1 MHPNPIHALMNTTPL
16 SSKKMLYLIF
26 SILSAIILFIYS
38 LTSFSHELQKAGGG
52 YLKKSLEH
60 LTKFRLSAYALGV
73 VATGIIQSSSAVIAI
88 VIALVDAG
96 TLRLLPGL
104 ATILG
109 ANLGTT
115 VTAWLVSFKL
125 TGIGPFFIVLG
136 ATLSLALRRFSVIGK
151 SIFYFGF
158 IFFTLD
164 LISHSMGPLKAHPM
178 LADYLSGQ
186 TNVYLAVVAGAIV
199 TAVIQSSSVTTGLA
213 IILLSQNLLTIPA
226 AIGIVLGANIGTTL
240 TGLIVSIGL
249 SKPAQKA
256 ALAGLFFNLTGVI
269 LIAFFIKPFIY
280 FMTTE
285 FGHNVVPWS
294 QVFFNLIL
302 AVLFLPWLKQ
312 IEKLLL

>member
-1 MHPNPIHALMNTTPL
+1 
-16 SSKKMLYLIF
+16 MLYLIF

-52 YLKKSLEH
+52 YLKKSLER
-60 LTKFRLSAYALGV
+60 LTKFRISAYVLGV
-73 VATGIIQSSSAVIAI
+73 AATGIIQSSSAVIAI
-88 VIALVDAG
+88 VIGLVDAG
-96 TLRLLPGL
+96 TLRFLPGI

-125 TGIGPFFIVLG
+125 TSIGPFFIVLG
-136 ATLSLALRRFSVIGK
+136 GTLSLALRRFSVIGK
-151 SIFYFGF
+151 SVFYFGF

-164 LISHSMGPLKAHPM
+164 LISHSMGPLKTHPM
-178 LADYLSGQ
+178 LADYLSSQ

-199 TAVIQSSSVTTGLA
+199 TAIIQSSSVTTGLA
-213 IILLSQNLLTIPA
+213 IILLSQNLLAIPV
-226 AIGIVLGANIGTTL
+226 AIGIVLGANIGTTF
-240 TGLIVSIGL
+240 TGLVVSIGL
-249 SKPAQKA
+249 SKPAQKV
-256 ALAGLFFNLTGVI
+256 ALANLFFNVTGVV
-269 LIAFFIKPFIY
+269 LIAFFIKPFIH

-302 AVLFLPWLKQ
+302 AFLFLPWLKQ
-312 IEKLLL
+312 IERLLL